1 MKVLFILI
9 LNAFVI
15 GLFLYSKLLPHK
27 ANLNNKYN
35 GVFNFFNSVFTPI
48 LFFLKKFI
56 KPFQVGSGLSVDMT
70 QVVLLIL
77 FLILLNF
84 IR

>member
-1 MKVLFILI
+1 MR
-9 LNAFVI
+9 
-15 GLFLYSKLLPHK
+15 Y
-27 ANLNNKYN
+27 
-35 GVFNFFNSVFTPI
+35 
-48 LFFLKKFI
+48 I

-77 FLILLNF
+77 FLALLNF

>member
-1 MKVLFILI
+1 MKSLLILI
-9 LNAFVI
+9 LDIFVI

-35 GVFNFFNSVFTPI
+35 GVFNFFNRVFTPI
-48 LFFLKKFI
+48 LNFLKKYI

-77 FLILLNF
+77 FLVLLNF

>member
-1 MKVLFILI
+1 MKLLIIFI

-15 GLFLYSKLLPHK
+15 GLFLYSKLLPYK

-35 GVFNFFNSVFTPI
+35 GVFSFFNSVFNPV
-48 LFFLKKFI
+48 LNFLKKYI
-56 KPFQVGSGLSVDMT
+56 KPFQVGQGLSVDMT
-70 QVVLLIL
+70 QIVLLSI
-77 FLILLNF
+77 FLLLLNF